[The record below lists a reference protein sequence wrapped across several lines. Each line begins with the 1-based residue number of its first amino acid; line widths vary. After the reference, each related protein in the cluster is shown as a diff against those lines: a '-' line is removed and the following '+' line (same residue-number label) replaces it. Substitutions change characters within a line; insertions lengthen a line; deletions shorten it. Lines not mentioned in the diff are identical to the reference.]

1 MLCSGFAAHL
11 RRCSIPKLRTL
22 PLCHPQTLANKKA
35 FIHLCSNKN
44 RNSDMTSTV
53 PTTSKAIQ
61 RTLSSSSVQSSQKA
75 LGFDDGPLVWIDLE
89 MTGLNPKVDKI
100 MEIAVHS
107 RYFGMKT
114 KLSPHTLF
122 LK

>member
-1 MLCSGFAAHL
+1 MLCPGFAAHL

-35 FIHLCSNKN
+35 FIHLRSNKN
-44 RNSDMTSTV
+44 RISDMTSTV
-53 PTTSKAIQ
+53 PIMSKTIQ
-61 RTLSSSSVQSSQKA
+61 RTLSSPSVQSTQKV
-75 LGFDDGPLVWIDLE
+75 LDSDDGPLVWIDLE

-114 KLSPHTLF
+114 ELNPHTLF